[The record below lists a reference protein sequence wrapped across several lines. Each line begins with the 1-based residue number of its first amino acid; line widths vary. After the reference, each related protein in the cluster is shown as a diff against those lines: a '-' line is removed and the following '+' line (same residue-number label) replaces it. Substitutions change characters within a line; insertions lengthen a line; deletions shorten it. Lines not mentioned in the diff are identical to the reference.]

1 MIKRRIDSMSHNKD
15 DDQKLLRRELK
26 NWEDEH
32 IMLTI
37 NGSRSSTDDI
47 VQAYTVAEHGCYMR
61 DYIEQDG
68 VIRQVDFIYV
78 KE

>member
-1 MIKRRIDSMSHNKD
+1 MRRTDSMSQKKD
-15 DDQKLLRRELK
+15 DSQNILRSELK

-47 VQAYTVAEHGCYMR
+47 VHAYAVAEHGCYMR
-61 DYIEQDG
+61 DYIENDG

>member
-1 MIKRRIDSMSHNKD
+1 MSQKKD
-15 DDQKLLRRELK
+15 DSQNILRSELK

-32 IMLTI
+32 MLTI
-37 NGSRSSTDDI
+37 NGSAVPMTLFTLMQLQSMAVICGIILKT
-47 VQAYTVAEHGCYMR
+47 
-61 DYIEQDG
+61 DG